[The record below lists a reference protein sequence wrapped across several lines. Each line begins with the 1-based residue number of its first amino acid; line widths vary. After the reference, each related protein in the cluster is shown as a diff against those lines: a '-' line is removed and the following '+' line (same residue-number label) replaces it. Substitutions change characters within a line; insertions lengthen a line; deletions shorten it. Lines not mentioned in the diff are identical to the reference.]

1 MRRFV
6 GLGRE
11 AYLSGLHFLQT
22 LPSALDLTQQ
32 ACAQSLP
39 AAFALSQQDSAMTEL
54 ERTAKA
60 SVAAERS
67 LVMLISKFLPK

>member
-1 MRRFV
+1 
-6 GLGRE
+6 
-11 AYLSGLHFLQT
+11 
-22 LPSALDLTQQ
+22 
-32 ACAQSLP
+32 
-39 AAFALSQQDSAMTEL
+39 LSQQDSAMTEL